1 MNSLFAKMQKVFGLA
16 RFKKIILL
24 HRKYKEAPGKS
35 TQNALFG
42 LFVKADIQCSCLC

>member
-1 MNSLFAKMQKVFGLA
+1 MNCKNAKSFWVSP
-16 RFKKIILL
+16 FKKIILL

-42 LFVKADIQCSCLC
+42 LFVKADIQCSCPC